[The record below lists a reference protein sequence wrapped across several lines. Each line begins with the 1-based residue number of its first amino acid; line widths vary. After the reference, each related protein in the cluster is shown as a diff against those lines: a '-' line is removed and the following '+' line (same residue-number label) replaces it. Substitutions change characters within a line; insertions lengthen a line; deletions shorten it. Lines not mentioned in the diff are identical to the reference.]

1 MLYKKKWPLVVFLVP
16 GLLFML
22 VFLYIP
28 FVQNIKNSFY
38 DMTAIIEMPGTEWK
52 FIGFEN
58 YKKLFTDPDVR
69 TALVNSLK
77 MMVLT
82 VIFEVGIAFVLA
94 VMVSQI
100 KKLQQFIPYGVLFSG
115 SDFCNGDWSVV
126 QIILQL

>member
-69 TALVNSLK
+69 TALINSLK

-82 VIFEVGIAFVLA
+82 VIFDRCEK
-94 VMVSQI
+94 S
-100 KKLQQFIPYGVLFSG
+100 SG
-115 SDFCNGDWSVV
+115 NGKTGAWSCPCRRLSVYV
-126 QIILQL
+126 F

>member
-69 TALVNSLK
+69 TALVNSSK

-100 KKLQQFIPYGVLFSG
+100 KSFS
-115 SDFCNGDWSVV
+115 SYSVRCTFFR
-126 QIILQL
+126 

>member
-1 MLYKKKWPLVVFLVP
+1 MPSGPFVFVPKNSYFYDRKVEERCYKKKWPLVVFLVP

-28 FVQNIKNSFY
+28 FVQNIRTAFY

-69 TALVNSLK
+69 TALINS
-77 MMVLT
+77 
-82 VIFEVGIAFVLA
+82 
-94 VMVSQI
+94 
-100 KKLQQFIPYGVLFSG
+100 
-115 SDFCNGDWSVV
+115 
-126 QIILQL
+126 

>member
-28 FVQNIKNSFY
+28 FVENIGNSFY
-38 DMTAIIEMPGTEWK
+38 DMTSIIQMPGKEWK

-58 YKKLFTDPDVR
+58 YKRLFSDPDVH
-69 TALVNSLK
+69 TALFNSAK

-94 VMVSQI
+94 VLVMQV
-100 KKLQQFIPYGVLFSG
+100 KKFQQVFRTIYFFP
-115 SDFCNGDWSVV
+115 VV
-126 QIILQL
+126 ISATAIGLA

>member
-52 FIGFEN
+52 FIGFE
-58 YKKLFTDPDVR
+58 KLQAEIVYRPGCG
-69 TALVNSLK
+69 TALINSLK
-77 MMVLT
+77 MMVLS
-82 VIFEVGIAFVLA
+82 FR
-94 VMVSQI
+94 
-100 KKLQQFIPYGVLFSG
+100 
-115 SDFCNGDWSVV
+115 
-126 QIILQL
+126 